1 MVFILPYRVKLILQ
15 GLDRF
20 VYSFFFICQCGPTGI
35 AALDSAVDYR
45 HLHYIGPNVLE
56 MNTDPD
62 A

>member
-1 MVFILPYRVKLILQ
+1 MVFMFPYHAKPILR

-20 VYSFFFICQCGPTGI
+20 VYSIFIICQCGPTGI
-35 AALDSAVDYR
+35 AALDAAVDYR